1 MNFSPFS
8 FGLDSII
15 RFNIKSCQQK
25 FYPLCKLS
33 EKSGFRGVVLSMKKA
48 IAAPGVGWFFPMK
61 TGILPQAPGKKI
73 VSVIFVLAYAIFV
86 SPWPCHVQ
94 VGVDYNSSL

>member
-73 VSVIFVLAYAIFV
+73 ACTIF
-86 SPWPCHVQ
+86 
-94 VGVDYNSSL
+94 